1 MVLRRALGAT
11 IRSISEEKSRRH
23 FVGPPP
29 PQRFGSV
36 LQLVE
41 VAACGSLKVKFE
53 VVQKEMVVDEEAD

>member
-23 FVGPPP
+23 LVGPPP

-41 VAACGSLKVKFE
+41 VAAWTNLY
-53 VVQKEMVVDEEAD
+53 MRYLYNTY